1 MQKGLILPI
10 FPTVITMNKM
20 DRDFTEQEMTCLM
33 SFKDK
38 LRDSYPNTLDIYIL
52 ENEPLNKIKQMCERV
67 LNEYLLEIN
76 KPINP
81 NDISLKITHSWLNF
95 TKKDQYHPPHTHH
108 NSILCGVLYVNA
120 NKEKDTIRFTKSE
133 TGENWQIQ
141 TNNVSNI
148 FSSNTFE
155 LSVGTGDIVIF
166 PSNLTHSVPLIED
179 ETRLSLAFNSFYSG
193 NIGFTEGP
201 LKGVNFVKIDLPN
214 QKQHKPL

>member
-1 MQKGLILPI
+1 MEKGFILPI
-10 FPTVITMNKM
+10 FPTVVTMNKM
-20 DRDFTEQEMTCLM
+20 ERNFTDEEMNCFM

-52 ENEPLNKIKQMCERV
+52 ENEPLKGVKNVCEKV
-67 LNEYLLEIN
+67 LNEYLLQIN

-108 NSILCGVLYVNA
+108 NSILCGVLYVSA
-120 NKEKDTIRFTKSE
+120 NREKDKIRFTKSE

-141 TNNVSNI
+141 TNNVNNI

-214 QKQHKPL
+214 QKQNKPL